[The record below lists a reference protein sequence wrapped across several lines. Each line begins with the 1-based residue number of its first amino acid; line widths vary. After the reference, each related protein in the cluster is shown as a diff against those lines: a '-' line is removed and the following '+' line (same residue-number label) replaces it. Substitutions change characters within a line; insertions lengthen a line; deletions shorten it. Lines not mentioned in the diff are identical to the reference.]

1 LAQKAPFPE
10 WLQKP
15 VPAERELRRQVLLDQ
30 EIAAVLNEL
39 DQGWEEILDPLLEM
53 RFESGR
59 AQRFLEL
66 LASIAPEAKLVDREL
81 VRRLWTIPLLLDRI
95 GSRLQQVDE
104 STYRERFVHWEQ
116 SVFIELA
123 RILGEPYDLSKR

>member
-1 LAQKAPFPE
+1 M
-10 WLQKP
+10 
-15 VPAERELRRQVLLDQ
+15 LDQ
-30 EIAAVLNEL
+30 L
-39 DQGWEEILDPLLEM
+39 DEGWEEILDPLLEL
-53 RFESGR
+53 RFENGR

-66 LASIAPEAKLVDREL
+66 LASIQPDVKLMDREL

-95 GSRLQQVDE
+95 GLRLQVSDE
-104 STYRERFVHWEQ
+104 VAYRERFVTWEQ